1 LFERALKYAALLA
14 VSLCVMGWVAGMY
27 IATRMHTAPLTP
39 DPVSGRIFSHN
50 NHGVI
55 HYLSSVD
62 HLVDK
67 VSEIGLVIGVPT
79 IFIVLLLRPI
89 PLRSK

>member
-1 LFERALKYAALLA
+1 MFERVLKGAALLA
-14 VSLCVMGWVAGMY
+14 VSLCVTGWVASMY
-27 IATRMHTAPLTP
+27 VAARMRTAPLAP
-39 DPVSGRIFSHN
+39 DPASGRIFSHN

-67 VSEIGLVIGVPT
+67 VSVVGLVIGVPA
-79 IFIVLLLRPI
+79 IFLVLLLRPI
-89 PLRSK
+89 PLRSR